1 VPQAELLPDR
11 APGLSSPDP
20 RPDPAPVTLEETI
33 MQRRPTALSLLL
45 WLSCL
50 GLAAVLLPSA
60 AAASPFGTRLGTLA
74 PAGARTA
81 TPTPTATA
89 GGAAPDPETTAQPA
103 PEGHTPRPKETVC
116 DDGKDNDGDTV
127 FDCGDADCKDH
138 PACQPDGKREYDEA
152 RCSDWIDND
161 NDGYVD
167 CDDFDC
173 EDADVCKGS
182 WDVAA
187 AALGG
192 EVEGVSLGRARPPT
206 QDGGEFGLRPGETP
220 EDLLGRG
227 ADNDGERD
235 NYTCSDG
242 IDNDNDGKID
252 CADLG
257 CKLDTAVTVCQGD
270 GDFRFSVV
278 ARLSQSAV
286 FANDSELQRTGQFGR
301 ADTQFDAIQMRVLG
315 QLPFIQN
322 SFFLLSMRAERTP
335 RMTFATFQV
344 PLGQKGHYVNVNSGG
359 GGLSLELVRSVH
371 KRMLADP
378 AFYVYNAF
386 EQGNGAAVEFGGPMD
401 KKGKFL
407 YRSFIAGGAGRFNG
421 NIGGRFFP
429 DDNRNYT
436 WSAGA
441 QAWMNLVGYYS
452 RWDSPFLYT
461 PAPTTF
467 VMAVGAK
474 YDQRA
479 QERYPAANLQAI
491 FRWRR
496 LVMLGEVYAKRE
508 LNFKNWQV
516 AYNVQAGVLAVK
528 KRLFFAADAGQ
539 YVATDFE
546 DPPPFLGSDLRRQLR
561 EFQYRVA
568 GHVYLWRQVFFATL
582 VFRDRRVEP
591 NETQGQVGVQKLQD
605 LRLLLTYRW

>member
-1 VPQAELLPDR
+1 
-11 APGLSSPDP
+11 
-20 RPDPAPVTLEETI
+20 
-33 MQRRPTALSLLL
+33 MQRRPTAVSLLL

-50 GLAAVLLPSA
+50 GLSTVLLPRPA
-60 AAASPFGTRLGTLA
+60 AATPWSPGVATLA
-74 PAGARTA
+74 PAARTA
-81 TPTPTATA
+81 APGPAATPAPPTTGPAA
-89 GGAAPDPETTAQPA
+89 GPAVDPETTAQPVV
-103 PEGHTPRPKETVC
+103 PEPDHAPRPKESVC
-116 DDGKDNDGDTV
+116 NDGQDDDGDTV
-127 FDCGDADCKDH
+127 FDCGDADCKAD
-138 PACQPDGKREYDEA
+138 PACQPDGEREYDDA
-152 RCSDWIDND
+152 RCSDWVDND
-161 NDGYVD
+161 ADGYVD

-173 EDADVCKGS
+173 DESNACKGS
-182 WDVAA
+182 WDLAPPPGA
-187 AALGG
+187 GG
-192 EVEGVSLGRARPPT
+192 TGGGAT
-206 QDGGEFGLRPGETP
+206 GGAQAQDGAELGLRPGETP
-220 EDLLGRG
+220 DDLIGRG
-227 ADNDGERD
+227 ADADGERD

-242 IDNDNDGKID
+242 YDNDNDGRID

-286 FANDSELQRTGQFGR
+286 FANDSELQRNGEFAR

-344 PLGQKGHYVNVNSGG
+344 PLGKKGHYVNINSGG

-386 EQGNGAAVEFGGPMD
+386 EQGNGAAAEFGGPLD
-401 KKGKFL
+401 KKGKYL
-407 YRSFIAGGAGRFNG
+407 YRTFIAGGAGRFNG

-429 DDNRNYT
+429 DPDRNYT

-467 VMAVGAK
+467 VVAVGAK

-479 QERYPAANLQAI
+479 QERYPAANVQAI

-496 LVMLGEVYAKRE
+496 IVMLTEVYAKRE

-516 AYNVQAGVLAVK
+516 AYNVQAGVLAMK

-539 YVATDFE
+539 YLTTEFE
-546 DPPPFLGSDLRRQLR
+546 DAPEFLGSDLRRQLR
-561 EFQYRVA
+561 EFQYRAA

-582 VFRDRRVEP
+582 VFRDRRIEP
-591 NETQGQVGVQKLQD
+591 NEAQGQVGIQKLQD

>member
-1 VPQAELLPDR
+1 
-11 APGLSSPDP
+11 
-20 RPDPAPVTLEETI
+20 
-33 MQRRPTALSLLL
+33 MQRRPSAVSLLL

-50 GLAAVLLPSA
+50 GLVTALLPGP
-60 AAASPFGTRLGTLA
+60 AAASPWATPLRAAA
-74 PAGARTA
+74 PARAPAEPTSAPAPA
-81 TPTPTATA
+81 TVPATEPA
-89 GGAAPDPETTAQPA
+89 DPETTAQPV
-103 PEGHTPRPKETVC
+103 PEPVHESRPKEMVC
-116 DDGKDNDGDTV
+116 NDGKDDDGDTV
-127 FDCGDADCKDH
+127 FDCGDADCKAD
-138 PACQPDGKREYDEA
+138 PACQPDGEREYDEA
-152 RCSDWIDND
+152 RCSDWVDND
-161 NDGYVD
+161 RDGYVD

-173 EDADVCKGS
+173 GESDACKGS
-182 WDVAA
+182 WDLAPPAA
-187 AALGG
+187 AAG
-192 EVEGVSLGRARPPT
+192 GVSGGVVT
-206 QDGGEFGLRPGETP
+206 QDGAEYGLRPGETP
-220 EDLLGRG
+220 EDLMGRG
-227 ADNDGERD
+227 TDADGERD

-242 IDNDNDGKID
+242 FDNDNDGRVD

-286 FANDSELQRTGQFGR
+286 FTNTSELQRNGEFSR

-344 PLGQKGHYVNVNSGG
+344 PLGKKGHYINVNSGG

-386 EQGNGAAVEFGGPMD
+386 EQGNGAAVEAGGPID

-407 YRSFIAGGAGRFNG
+407 FRSFVAGGAGRFTG

-429 DDNRNYT
+429 DQNHNYT

-441 QAWMNLVGYYS
+441 QAWMNFVGYYS

-461 PAPTTF
+461 PAPTTLT
-467 VMAVGAK
+467 VAAGAK

-479 QERYPAANLQAI
+479 QERYPAANVQAI

-496 LVMLGEVYAKRE
+496 VVLLAETYAKRE

-528 KRLFFAADAGQ
+528 KRLFFAGDAGQ
-539 YVATDFE
+539 YIATEFQ
-546 DPPPFLGSDLRRQLR
+546 DPPAFLGSDLRRQLR
-561 EFQYRVA
+561 EFQYRA
-568 GHVYLWRQVFFATL
+568 AAHVYLWRQVFFATL

-591 NETQGQVGVQKLQD
+591 NEAQGQIGIQTTQD